1 MQESR
6 LHMAP
11 PSPHLL
17 QRNKDQRTNIQR
29 TARRPACLEPVTMQ
43 TMKIDLDPYDPARVN
58 AVMIEARRM
67 RNEAMLSMLKN
78 AGRFF
83 KRLVGSGE
91 NQLPRGTASHA

>member
-6 LHMAP
+6 LHVAP
-11 PSPHLL
+11 ASPHLL

-29 TARRPACLEPVTMQ
+29 VARRPVSLEPATMQ
-43 TMKIDLDPYDPARVN
+43 TIKTDLAPYDPARVN

-67 RNEAMLSMLKN
+67 RNEAMVSMLKN
-78 AGRFF
+78 VGRFF

-91 NQLPRGTASHA
+91 SQLPKGTASHA